1 MPVVLLCLPRSRL
14 RDALDQV
21 QRRQHE
27 HLFRFGLDAEG
38 IALLELSKN
47 VGEQLLLWVV
57 ANGVRGDLAAWPLLA
72 HALCARSG
80 VPQGASRGEGGPSCL
95 IALFAAVDDR

>member
-1 MPVVLLCLPRSRL
+1 MPVVSLCLPRSRL

-47 VGEQLLLWVV
+47 AGEQLLLWVV
-57 ANGVRGDLAAWPLLA
+57 ANGVRGDLQ
-72 HALCARSG
+72 R
-80 VPQGASRGEGGPSCL
+80 GPSSPTRSAPVLACRRGL
-95 IALFAAVDDR
+95 PEGKGALLV

>member
-1 MPVVLLCLPRSRL
+1 MPVVSLCLPRSRL

-57 ANGVRGDLAAWPLLA
+57 ANGVRGGLRLQ
-72 HALCARSG
+72 R
-80 VPQGASRGEGGPSCL
+80 GPSSPTRSAPVLACRRGL
-95 IALFAAVDDR
+95 PEGKGALLV